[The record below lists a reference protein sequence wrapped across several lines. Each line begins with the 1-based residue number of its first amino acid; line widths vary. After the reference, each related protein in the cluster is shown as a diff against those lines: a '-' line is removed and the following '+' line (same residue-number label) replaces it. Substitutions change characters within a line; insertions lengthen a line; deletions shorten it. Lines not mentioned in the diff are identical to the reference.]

1 MDMEQLADLFK
12 KREKILDAIFDYQ
25 NQLTK
30 IDNEIKN
37 YVEGSN
43 INQKVVKSIKSAY
56 ESSNNSGVCG
66 GSRRCGY

>member
-30 IDNEIKN
+30 IDNEIKSH
-37 YVEGSN
+37 VEGSN
-43 INQKVVKSIKSAY
+43 INQKVARSIKSAY

-66 GSRRCGY
+66 RFNLCGS